1 MEDSPVSTTS
11 TVITIIIC
19 ALLVVAIGYALVK
32 GIWSVSK
39 KITLPIQVALFIV
52 MLVCVV
58 RLFCTKENA
67 QKLYKGIEETGISQN
82 VENTMRSALNLKPA
96 ETSKPEAKPAQ
107 VAAAPAAPEKSSSS
121 PVAAPTVDAEPKP
134 APKTETIQGSAVVKA
149 DSQSVEAPAV
159 VNVEVKVTP
168 TPAPKPV
175 VAPEPAPAKVP
186 DYSHLNKGKKT
197 FSYALP
203 FNAKVTVG
211 FKDNTYRV
219 IVESL
224 GKLDAS
230 EKKEIGNMILTSLG
244 KYAGKTIANPDK
256 SKISIES
263 RYDESNNRTRV
274 FAIVQPDAID

>member
-1 MEDSPVSTTS
+1 MSTTS

-19 ALLVVAIGYALVK
+19 VLLVAAIGIALVK
-32 GIWSVSK
+32 GIWTVSK
-39 KITLPIQVALFIV
+39 KITVPIQIALFVV

-82 VENTMRSALNLKPA
+82 VENTMRTALNLKPA

-107 VAAAPAAPEKSSSS
+107 VADAPATPEPPSST
-121 PVAAPTVDAEPKP
+121 VAAPTVAANPNP
-134 APKTETIQGSAVVKA
+134 APKAETAQGSEIVK
-149 DSQSVEAPAV
+149 VE
-159 VNVEVKVTP
+159 EVKS
-168 TPAPKPV
+168 TPAPQLV
-175 VAPEPAPAKVP
+175 AAPEPAPAKAP
-186 DYSHLNKGKKT
+186 DYSHLDKGKKT

-211 FKDNTYRV
+211 FKNNTYRV

-224 GKLDAS
+224 GRLDAS
-230 EKKEIGNMILTSLG
+230 EKKEVGNLILSSLG
-244 KYAGKTIANPDK
+244 KYVGKTIENPDK

-263 RYDESNNRTRV
+263 RYDEADNHTRV
-274 FAIVQPDAID
+274 FAIIPPDAID